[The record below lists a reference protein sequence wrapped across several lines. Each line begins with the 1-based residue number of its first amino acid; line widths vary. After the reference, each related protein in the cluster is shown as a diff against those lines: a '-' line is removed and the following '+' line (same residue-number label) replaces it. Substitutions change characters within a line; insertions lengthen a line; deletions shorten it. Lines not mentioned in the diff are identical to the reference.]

1 MSGKFLI
8 SLSLLL
14 MPVFALAL
22 DFKSVAEPKA
32 ILYDGP
38 SSAANKRFIVS
49 QFYPVEEVVKLTSWV
64 KVRDAEGG
72 LFWIQSNALSNLRTV
87 IIQSDTTE
95 LHQTP
100 SATSKI
106 LAIVEKQVVF
116 VLEDETAT
124 NGWIKVRSV
133 AGELGYLPIN
143 AVWGF

>member
-38 SSAANKRFIVS
+38 SAAANKRFIVS
-49 QFYPVEEVVKLTSWV
+49 QFYPVEVVVKLSNWV

-72 LFWIQSNALSNLRTV
+72 LFWIESKALSNLRTV
-87 IIQSDTTE
+87 LIQSETAE

-100 SATSKI
+100 SATSTV
-106 LAIVEKQVVF
+106 LALVEKQVVF
-116 VLEDETAT
+116 ILEDENAT
-124 NGWIKVRSV
+124 NGWLKVRTV
-133 AGELGYLPIN
+133 QGDLGYLPIN

>member
-1 MSGKFLI
+1 MPGKFLI

-38 SSAANKRFIVS
+38 SAAANKQFIVS
-49 QFYPVEEVVKLTSWV
+49 QFYPVEVVVSLANWV

-72 LFWIQSNALSNLRTV
+72 LFWVESKALSNLRTV
-87 IIQSDTTE
+87 LIKSDVAE
-95 LHQTP
+95 LHETP
-100 SATSKI
+100 SATSTV

-116 VLEDETAT
+116 TLEDTNAI
-124 NGWIKVRSV
+124 NGWIKVRTV
-133 AGELGYLPIN
+133 QGQLGYLPIN

>member
-38 SSAANKRFIVS
+38 SAAANKRFIVS
-49 QFYPVEEVVKLTSWV
+49 QFYPVEVVVKLSNWV

-72 LFWIQSNALSNLRTV
+72 LFWIESKALSNLRTV
-87 IIQSDTTE
+87 LIQSETAE

-100 SATSKI
+100 SATSTV
-106 LAIVEKQVVF
+106 LALVEKQVVF
-116 VLEDETAT
+116 ILEDEHAT
-124 NGWIKVRSV
+124 NGWLKVRTV
-133 AGELGYLPIN
+133 QGDLGYLPIN